1 MAVLV
6 VEDDPGIGK
15 VIEDAFAAAG
25 RAVRLSTTGEEGLE
39 LASRSNFDAI
49 VLDVL
54 LPVYSGFE
62 VCQRLR
68 EQGDTTPILMLTCR
82 GRNEDVVRGLRLGAD
97 EYMTKPFSTVLLTAR
112 VDALIRRANGFA
124 QGIPIRCGE
133 IVLDPTSRQV
143 TLPCGEI
150 DLTAREFD
158 LLHFLI
164 QNPGR
169 AFTREMILATV
180 WGDYDNHT
188 LNVVD
193 VYISYLRRK
202 LSLSSAENYVRT
214 VRGYGYMLSPP
225 PNSGTHDN

>member
-15 VIEDAFAAAG
+15 VIQDAFAAAG
-25 RAVRLSTTGEEGLE
+25 RPVRLSTTGEEGLE
-39 LASRSNFDAI
+39 LAAGASFDAI

-68 EQGDTTPILMLTCR
+68 EQGVTTPILMLTCR
-82 GRNEDVVRGLRLGAD
+82 DRNEDVVRGLRLGAD

-112 VDALIRRANGFA
+112 VDALIRRANGFVHSA
-124 QGIPIRCGE
+124 PIRCGE
-133 IVLDPTSRQV
+133 IVLDPTRRQV
-143 TLPCGEI
+143 TLPSGEVE
-150 DLTAREFD
+150 LTAREFD
-158 LLHFLI
+158 LLHYFI

-169 AFTREMILATV
+169 AVTRETLLANV
-180 WGDYDNHT
+180 WGDDDHHT

-193 VYISYLRRK
+193 VYVSYLRRK
-202 LSLSSAENYVRT
+202 LSLSRAERYLRT
-214 VRGYGYMLSPP
+214 VRGYGYIFSPP
-225 PNSGTHDN
+225 D